1 MKRTTLPLAAIS
13 LLIILLWAI
22 NQTGE
27 VLSFSAPFM
36 TMRKT
41 LTSLSGAL
49 ALGWMG
55 FTMLL
60 ALRPAWL
67 EKALGGLDKLYATH
81 KWAGIGSVLLVA
93 THWLL
98 ILSPRTLMSWG
109 WIETMARKNHGSRP
123 EGQSLTGLAKEMGEW
138 AAWTMI
144 VIGIV
149 ALLRFIPYN
158 WFRKLHKAFPVAF
171 LIGAFH
177 SIVLVPDELKATPFG
192 ALIYVASIAGSLIAI
207 MSLTGMIGR
216 SQRHRGK
223 IASSAVTEA
232 GVLDLEISPDPSWPG
247 HQAGQFALLTFE
259 AKEGAHPFSI
269 VSSWQRGAQLR
280 FAIKPLGD
288 YTRALPRRI
297 KAGDTV
303 VIEGPFG
310 RFDFGEIGESHE
322 RQVWVAGGIGI
333 APFIARLETLAA
345 TGGAHGRVHFFY
357 SARTVRDATFPT
369 GLEDLCWRAGVE
381 LHLRVDEKDAPFG
394 NDEITSF
401 VRGAKGVWFCGPSAW
416 AKSLQRALQRNA
428 GLPVNR
434 FHSEYFE
441 FR

>member
-1 MKRTTLPLAAIS
+1 MKRTTLPLTVLS

-22 NQTGE
+22 NQPVD
-27 VLSFSAPFM
+27 VLRFSAPFM

-41 LTSLSGAL
+41 LTLLTGAL

-67 EKALGGLDKLYATH
+67 ERKLGGLDKLYATH
-81 KWAGIGSVLLVA
+81 KWAGIGSVLLVV

-98 ILSPRTLMSWG
+98 ILSPRTLAAWG
-109 WIETMARKNHGSRP
+109 WIENLGRKNHGHGP
-123 EGQSLTGLAKEMGEW
+123 GGQSLIGLAREMGEW
-138 AAWTMI
+138 AAWLMI
-144 VIGIV
+144 IIGIV
-149 ALLRFIPYN
+149 ALLRFVPYN

-177 SIVLVPDELKATPFG
+177 SVVLLPDELQATPFG
-192 ALIYVASIAGSLIAI
+192 ALIYVVALAGSLIAI
-207 MSLTGMIGR
+207 MSLAGMIGR
-216 SQRHRGK
+216 GQRHGGK
-223 IASSAVTEA
+223 ISGFAVTEA

-247 HQAGQFALLTFE
+247 HQAGQFALITFE
-259 AKEGAHPFSI
+259 PKEGAHPFSI
-269 VSSWQRGAQLR
+269 VSSWQRGAHLR

-288 YTRALPRRI
+288 YTRALPGRI
-297 KAGDTV
+297 KTGDTV
-303 VIEGPFG
+303 AIEGPYGQFN
-310 RFDFGEIGESHE
+310 FGEVGE

-333 APFIARLETLAA
+333 APFIARLEVLAA
-345 TGGAHGRVHFFY
+345 AGGANGRVHFFY
-357 SARTVRDATFPT
+357 SARTMRDATFPT

-381 LHLRVDEKDAPFG
+381 LHLRVDENDGPFAA
-394 NDEITSF
+394 DEIARF
-401 VRGAKGVWFCGPSAW
+401 VHDTKGVWFCGPSAW
-416 AKSLQRALQRNA
+416 AKSLRRSLQRIA
-428 GLPVNR
+428 ALPPSR